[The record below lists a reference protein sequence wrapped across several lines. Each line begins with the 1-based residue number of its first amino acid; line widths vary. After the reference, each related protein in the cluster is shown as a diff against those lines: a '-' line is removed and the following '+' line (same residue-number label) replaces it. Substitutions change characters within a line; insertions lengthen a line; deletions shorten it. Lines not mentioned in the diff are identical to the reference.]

1 MENQEGLC
9 RAMRE
14 EGLIIRLLDGELQ
27 PTEEHRVLT
36 HLRICHECLGLAADL
51 LYADGKLK
59 ELFRQDERHQTNQKK
74 NSKTQFMLEV
84 DKLPVG
90 KTLERDLLDESGEL
104 LIASGTELT
113 ESVVEALKRRGIEK
127 LAVRTD
133 VEVEEEG
140 EQSIEIPLVHL
151 SEIADIIK
159 SSEIEPAVSDYVRNQ
174 CISMVKDSFRQLEE
188 GGALA
193 VHEVQES
200 ALTVADEILAR
211 PQVSLTLADL
221 SLADPGLHAHSVNV
235 LTMFLI
241 AAKAMGHPAQ
251 LIRDH
256 ATAVLLHDI
265 GRIVLRRTATV
276 SGIPRTTENEDSEHP
291 EAGYAYLWNMGG
303 FGQSALKMVMNHHE
317 RFDGKG
323 YPRSLKGTNLSD
335 WDQLLILAN
344 TFDVLTWN
352 RTTGLRSGFH
362 NALSLIIQDGAKYVR
377 KGIIRAVI
385 QTFGHYPPG
394 SWVHM
399 NTGEIGIVLK
409 AHSGSPLK
417 PLVSVMFDGSGKRL
431 SKTKMIDLLHAQSA
445 YINGSV
451 NVAITL

>member
-1 MENQEGLC
+1 MNNSEGLC
-9 RAMRE
+9 HAIRD
-14 EGLIIRLLDGELQ
+14 EGLLIRLLDGDLN
-27 PTEEHRVLT
+27 PTDEHKVLT
-36 HLRICHECLGLAADL
+36 HLRTCHECLGLTADL
-51 LYADGKLK
+51 LYSDDRLK
-59 ELFRQDERHQTNQKK
+59 SLFARQEERVEKTKK
-74 NSKTQFMLEV
+74 RSTGRFMLEV

-90 KTLERDLLDESGEL
+90 KIADRDLLDDQDNL
-104 LIASGTELT
+104 LIAAGTLLT
-113 ESVVEALKRRGIEK
+113 QTIVDALKKRGIDK
-127 LAVRTD
+127 LAIQPAET
-133 VEVEEEG
+133 EVEGAVDGGDVLRVNVRQIEG
-140 EQSIEIPLVHL
+140 FIAEIG
-151 SEIADIIK
+151 
-159 SSEIEPAVSDYVRNQ
+159 IEPAVSAFVRQKCSDAVLNCYHCLEKDGSLDLSEINETAAAVTEEVLNQ
-174 CISMVKDSFRQLEE
+174 
-188 GGALA
+188 
-193 VHEVQES
+193 
-200 ALTVADEILAR
+200 
-211 PQVSLTLADL
+211 PQAALTLADMIL
-221 SLADPGLHAHSVNV
+221 IDPGLHAHSVNV

-276 SGIPRTTENEDSEHP
+276 SGIPRTIENEDSEHP

-303 FGQSALKMVMNHHE
+303 LSQSALKMVMNHHE

-323 YPRSLKGTNLSD
+323 YPRGIKGTNLSD

-344 TFDVLTWN
+344 TFDILTWN

-362 NALSLIIQDGAKYVR
+362 NALSILIQDGAKYVR
-377 KGIIRAVI
+377 KGIVRAVI

-417 PLVSVMFDGSGKRL
+417 PLVSLMFDESGNRL
-431 SKTKMIDLLHAQSA
+431 SKTKMIDLLHSQNA

-451 NVAITL
+451 NVDLAL

>member
-1 MENQEGLC
+1 
-9 RAMRE
+9 MRE
-14 EGLIIRLLDGELQ
+14 EGLIVRLLDGELQ
-27 PTEEHRVLT
+27 ATEEHRVLT
-36 HLRICHECLGLAADL
+36 HLRTCHECLGLAADL

-59 ELFRQDERHQTNQKK
+59 ELFHQDERSRIEQKK
-74 NSKTQFMLEV
+74 NSKSQFLLEIN
-84 DKLPVG
+84 KLPIG
-90 KTLERDLLDESGEL
+90 KTLERDLLDENGAL

-113 ESVVEALKRRGIEK
+113 ESVVDALRRRGIDK

-133 VEVEEEG
+133 EEAEEEG
-140 EQSIEIPLVHL
+140 ELPIEIPLVHL
-151 SEIADIIK
+151 SEINEIVK
-159 SSEIEPAVSDYVRNQ
+159 SSEIEPAISEYVRTQ
-174 CISMVKDSFRQLEE
+174 CILMVKESFHRLEE
-188 GGALA
+188 GGTLA

-200 ALTVADEILAR
+200 ALTVADEILTR

-276 SGIPRTTENEDSEHP
+276 SGIPRTIENEDSEHP

-303 FGQSALKMVMNHHE
+303 LSQSALKMVMNHHE

-323 YPRSLKGTNLSD
+323 YPRGIKGTNLSD

-344 TFDVLTWN
+344 TFDILTWN

-362 NALSLIIQDGAKYVR
+362 NALSILIQDGAKYVR
-377 KGIIRAVI
+377 KGIVRAVI

-417 PLVSVMFDGSGKRL
+417 PLVSLMFDESGNRL
-431 SKTKMIDLLHAQSA
+431 SKTKMIDLLHSQNA

-451 NVAITL
+451 NVDLAL